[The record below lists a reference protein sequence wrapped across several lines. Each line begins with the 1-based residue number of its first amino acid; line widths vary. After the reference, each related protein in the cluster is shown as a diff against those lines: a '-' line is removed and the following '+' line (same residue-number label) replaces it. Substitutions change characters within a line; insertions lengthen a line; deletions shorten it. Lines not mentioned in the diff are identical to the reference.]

1 MGRNM
6 KSLEESKGNLTVEQ
20 QEAKKIT
27 EKAMKDL
34 QKIEKKPP
42 DWLDGTAK
50 NEYNRI
56 IPLLQELPIA
66 SLDLA
71 LVSSYCQAYSDYQRA
86 TVELTSGET
95 VTFTE
100 RGSKVNPWHRVK
112 VDSFNI
118 MNSIAPKLGMTID
131 SRMKIFTP
139 KANEKKPD
147 DPMGDFLDGTG

>member
-1 MGRNM
+1 MGRNL
-6 KSLEESKGNLTVEQ
+6 KLLAENKGNLTVKQ
-20 QEAKKIT
+20 QEDKKT
-27 EKAMKDL
+27 AEKSMQEL
-34 QKIEKKPP
+34 EPLEVNPP

-50 NEYNRI
+50 KEYNRI

-71 LVSSYCQAYSDYQRA
+71 LVSAYCQAYSDYQRA
-86 TVELTSGET
+86 TVELASGET

-118 MNSIAPKLGMTID
+118 INSIAPKLGLTID

-139 KANEKKPD
+139 TENKKEEA
-147 DPMGDFLDGTG
+147 DPMARFAK

>member
-1 MGRNM
+1 M
-6 KSLEESKGNLTVEQ
+6 LCTGNLTTEQ
-20 QEAKKIT
+20 QEAKKSG
-27 EKAMKDL
+27 EKAMDKL
-34 QKIEKKPP
+34 KPLEKNAPS
-42 DWLDGTAK
+42 WLDATATI
-50 NEYNRI
+50 EYNRI
-56 IPLLQELPIA
+56 LPLLQELPVK

-86 TVELTSGET
+86 TVELKHGET

-112 VDSFNI
+112 IDSFNI

-139 KANEKKPD
+139 KISEKDEKKD
-147 DPMGDFLDGTG
+147 DFKELMMNG